1 MVVKRRSPLRKR
13 YIRDLK
19 SDFGKYAVIFL
30 LLMLS
35 ISFTSGYIVAG
46 DSMVIAYNESFSKY
60 NVEHGHFVSET
71 KMSGSKERAVSELG
85 INVYELFYTE
95 KEAKDHGVLRIFADR
110 EELNKVCLM
119 TGEMPR
125 GRHEIAIDRMYA
137 DNNEL
142 KPGDSLE
149 VDGDSYEITGLIA
162 LPDYSALYQDNDDMM
177 FDASLFGVAI
187 VTRRAFE
194 SLDNLKYCYAWK
206 YQKFDGSES
215 EKDVSERLMKELNKI
230 VSLEEFTPR
239 YLNHAIT
246 FTGDDL
252 GGDRAMMEIF
262 LYIITVI
269 IAFVYAIT
277 TKDTIEKE
285 SAVIGTLRA
294 TGYTRS
300 ELMRHYML
308 MPVLITLLS
317 AAVGNVI
324 GYTLFKDICADLY
337 YGSYSLTTYRT
348 IWSAEAFL
356 RTTLVPIS
364 LMAIV
369 TWLVL
374 RTNLSRTPLEF
385 MRRNLSRKRRKGA
398 MPLSPALPF
407 MGRFRTRIIMQNIPN
422 YLMLFA
428 GILFASMLLMFGL
441 LMPSVMNHQAETIT
455 SSMISKYQYMLS
467 VPAEAT
473 DEDNLT
479 SAMAEF
485 MKYSKAVETE
495 TPGAE
500 KFSAYS
506 LKTVVDGDKISDEV
520 TIYGIQDNSAY
531 INEDIKDG
539 EVWISSLYQDKYQ
552 LEIGDEIK
560 LKEAYEDDEY
570 SFKVSGIYNYEGAIC
585 MFMTDK
591 TLNKTFDLP
600 DSYFAGYFSNE
611 EIKDI
616 DEKYIGTIVDYDSLT
631 KVSRQLMISMGGF
644 MKLIDVFAVALS
656 LILIYLLSKIIIE
669 KNAHSISMVKILG
682 YRTGEIGGLY
692 ILSTSIMVIISTGI
706 SLYLSKIVI
715 EYLWRSVVA
724 KRIGGWIAIVFDPAI
739 YVKMVALILAAFAVV
754 AMFELRKIKK
764 NPMTDALK
772 NVE

>member
-1 MVVKRRSPLRKR
+1 MVVKRRSPLSKR

-46 DSMVIAYNESFSKY
+46 DSMVAAYNESFSKY
-60 NVEHGHFVSET
+60 NIEHGHFVTEREL
-71 KMSGSKERAVSELG
+71 SGSKRRAISDLG
-85 INVYELFYTE
+85 ANLYELFYVE
-95 KEAKDHGVLRIFADR
+95 KEVKDHGTLRIFADR
-110 EELNKVCLM
+110 KEINKVCLM
-119 TGEMPR
+119 SGEMPASEN
-125 GRHEIAIDRMYA
+125 EIAIDRMYA
-137 DNNEL
+137 DNNKL
-142 KPGDSLE
+142 KVGDKIILE
-149 VDGDSYEITGLIA
+149 GEEYIISGLIA

-177 FDASLFGVAI
+177 FDASLFGVAV
-187 VTRRAFE
+187 VTGEVFSAY
-194 SLDNLKYCYAWK
+194 DNLRYCYAWK
-206 YQKFDGSES
+206 YQKYDGSES
-215 EKDVSERLMKELNKI
+215 EKDVSERFMKDLNKI
-230 VSLEEFTPR
+230 VSLEEYIPR

-252 GGDRAMMEIF
+252 GGDRAMMEVF

-308 MPVLITLLS
+308 MPVAITLIS
-317 AAVGNVI
+317 AAIGNII

-337 YGSYSLTTYRT
+337 YGSYSLTTYQT

-356 RTTLVPIS
+356 RTTLIPVC
-364 LMAIV
+364 LMGVV

-385 MRRNLSRKRRKGA
+385 MRRNLSRKKRKGA
-398 MPLSPALPF
+398 VPLNSSLPF
-407 MGRFRTRIIMQNIPN
+407 LGRFRTRIILQNLPN

-428 GILFASMLLMFGL
+428 GILFAGILLMFGL

-455 SSMISKYQYMLS
+455 GSMISKYQYMLS

-473 DEDNLT
+473 DDENLT
-479 SAMAEF
+479 SSLAEF
-485 MKYSKAVETE
+485 IAYSRAVETK

-506 LKTVVDGDKISDEV
+506 LKTIVPEDKISDEV
-520 TIYGIQDNSAY
+520 TLYGIKDGSAY
-531 INEDIKDG
+531 IRKDIKDG

-552 LEIGDEIK
+552 LEKGDEIR

-570 SFKVSGIYNYEGAIC
+570 SFTVSGIYDYEGAIC
-585 MFMTDK
+585 IFMTDRM
-591 TLNKTFDLP
+591 LNRTFDLP
-600 DSYFAGYFSNE
+600 ESYFAGYFSDE
-611 EIKDI
+611 EITDI
-616 DEKYIGTIVDYDSLT
+616 DEKYIGTIIDYDALT

-644 MKLIDVFAVALS
+644 MKMIDVFAVVLS
-656 LILIYLLSKIIIE
+656 MILIYLLSKIIIE
-669 KNAHSISMVKILG
+669 KNANSISMVKILG
-682 YRTGEIGGLY
+682 YNNSEIGRLY
-692 ILSTSIMVIISTGI
+692 ILSTSIMVVISAFI
-706 SLYLSKIVI
+706 SLYLSKIII
-715 EYLWRSVVA
+715 EYLWRTVVA
-724 KRIGGWIAIVFDPAI
+724 GRIGGWIAIVFDSVI
-739 YVKMVALILAAFAVV
+739 YVKMISLILSAFAVV
-754 AMFELRKIKK
+754 ALFEMKKIRDI
-764 NPMTDALK
+764 PMTDALK